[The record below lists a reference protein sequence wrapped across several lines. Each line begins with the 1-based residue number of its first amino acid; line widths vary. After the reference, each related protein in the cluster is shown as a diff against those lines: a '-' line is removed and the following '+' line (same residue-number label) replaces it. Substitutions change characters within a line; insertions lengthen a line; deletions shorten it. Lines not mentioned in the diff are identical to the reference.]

1 MESTVPNSPDSFPG
15 NTNALAMS
23 FDLTVDEARR
33 RAAVLQAI
41 GAQWDP
47 AVVLANEVAAYELLY
62 SGLDG
67 PTQRIYDDL
76 VAAGV
81 LPSRRSGSDVAD

>member
-1 MESTVPNSPDSFPG
+1 MESMVPNSAESFAD
-15 NTNALAMS
+15 NTNELAMS

-33 RAAVLQAI
+33 RAVVLQAI

-47 AVVLANEVAAYELLY
+47 AVVLANELAAYELLY

-76 VAAGV
+76 VEAGV
-81 LPSRRSGSDVAD
+81 LPRRRSGSDVAD